1 MLLYLRGVGNI
12 RCRFIEGTPNIKGL
26 GKILRKFTLG
36 ADFVPFF
43 NVQENYG
50 ARDEESFQVPI
61 PDATIQRMCDVGSF
75 RMPTDI
81 LIEGSRHSSVTRLS
95 LCLQPGHYGSQN
107 DHEDP
112 RIDQSE
118 RSLLSISG
126 FPRPLWEVGDLEVPL
141 PADFRPASGVRL
153 SNAPTAAAIRNK
165 DKQLPIHEN
174 GQGKPPTWSRLRSL
188 VATRNS
194 SSPQIQEEKGGGE
207 ARTSTEDVM
216 IEKETGL

>member
-1 MLLYLRGVGNI
+1 M
-12 RCRFIEGTPNIKGL
+12 
-26 GKILRKFTLG
+26 RKFTLG

-43 NVQENYG
+43 HVQENYG

-81 LIEGSRHSSVTRLS
+81 LIEGSRHSSVSRLS
-95 LCLQPGHYGSQN
+95 LCLQPGHYGSHN

-141 PADFRPASGVRL
+141 PANLRPASGARL
-153 SNAPTAAAIRNK
+153 SSARTAAGPRNR
-165 DKQLPIHEN
+165 DKPLPIHGN
-174 GQGKPPTWSRLRSL
+174 SHGKPQTWSRLRSL
-188 VATRNS
+188 LATRNF
-194 SSPQIQEEKGGGE
+194 SSPQLQEEKGGGE
-207 ARTSTEDVM
+207 ARTSSTTDLM
-216 IEKETGL
+216 IEKETGG